1 MFLFRLYF
9 WVRSNL
15 SSLTGVNGNGERSLR
30 FTDSYLTSTV
40 STTSGLGSNYT
51 TNTSGSSNTQNTP
64 SPRRKTSSNSFVEF
78 ADIPEQETNENP
90 TGFYNPAVGHYSD
103 YRLSNQTHYFNR
115 VPNYG
120 ADDTLAGHRN
130 YGYFGK

>member
-1 MFLFRLYF
+1 M
-9 WVRSNL
+9 
-15 SSLTGVNGNGERSLR
+15 NGDRSLR

-78 ADIPEQETNENP
+78 ADIPEQETNEHP
-90 TGFYNPAVGHYSD
+90 SGFYNPAAAIGNYPD
-103 YRLSNQTHYFNR
+103 YRFSNQSSHYFNR
-115 VPNYG
+115 IPNYG
-120 ADDTLAGHRN
+120 ADDNSAGHRN
-130 YGYFGK
+130 YGYFGKFQNYVFLYL